1 MIYGHGDDAFRYG
14 DKIKM
19 NFSSNVYSGA
29 DLSALKEHLME
40 HFDVVSH
47 YPEPQP
53 HELERLLAEHLGV
66 PENMVMVTN
75 GANEAIY
82 LIAQMYKG
90 WASVIPQP
98 TFNEYED
105 ACKAFDHMISYDTA
119 DELELLPQ
127 DRLYWLCNPNNPTGN
142 TLLKTLL
149 NHIIRQNPRYLY
161 VVDQSYADYTLSPT
175 LEPKEMTDCFN
186 VMLIHSLSKKYCVP
200 GLRLGYIFSS
210 PIIIGRLRDFR
221 QPWTVNAMAIEAGK
235 YLVTHDAKMIPDLEA
250 YLSEAARLRTEL
262 SAIEGLMVMDTS
274 TNFMLVNMDFGD
286 AVELKKWLIDNYGI
300 LIRDASNFRGL
311 DNHCFRVT
319 ARTKDDDD
327 ILLEAIKQ
335 YKALKEQDLPCD

>member
-1 MIYGHGDDAFRYG
+1 MIYGHGDDAYRYG

-29 DLSALKEHLME
+29 DLSALKEHLMA

-53 HELERLLAEHLGV
+53 QELERLLADHLGV
-66 PENMVMVTN
+66 PENTVMVTN

-82 LIAQMYKG
+82 LIAQLYKG

-105 ACKAFDHMISYDTA
+105 ACKAFGHLISYESPVD
-119 DELELLPQ
+119 LELLPE
-127 DRLYWLCNPNNPTGN
+127 DRIYWICNPNNPTGN
-142 TLLKTLL
+142 VLLKSLV
-149 NHIIRQNPRYLY
+149 NHLIRKNPRYLH

-175 LEPKEMTDCFN
+175 LEPREMADCYN
-186 VMLIHSLSKKYCVP
+186 VMLIHSLSKKYCIP

-210 PIIIGRLRDFR
+210 PIIIDRLRNLR

-235 YLVTHDAKMIPDLEA
+235 FLIEHDPKMIPDLEA
-250 YLSEAARLRTEL
+250 YLAETQRLREEL
-262 SAIEGLMVMDTS
+262 SAIEGLMVMDTA
-274 TNFMLVNMDFGD
+274 TNFMLVNIDF
-286 AVELKKWLIDNYGI
+286 ANTTELKKWLIDTYGI

-319 ARTKDDDD
+319 AQTKEENDTL
-327 ILLEAIKQ
+327 I
-335 YKALKEQDLPCD
+335 KALKAYRSITGYQTV